1 MRIGLF
7 AALANPV
14 ATPEYVKALGEA
26 AEQREFSSIWVA
38 EHVVLFD
45 DYASRYPYAE
55 DGKIPV
61 AGATGIL
68 DPLNALSFLAACT
81 STVRLGTGIC
91 LVPQRNPV
99 YTAKEVATVDWLSNG
114 RVDFG
119 VGVGWLREEFDAV
132 NVSFAERGARCREY
146 LDVMRRLWEDDVSE
160 HHGRFYDLAPCRQF
174 PKPVQRPHPPIIFGG
189 ESDAALQRVA
199 DVGDGWYP
207 FDVDPSELADGITD
221 LVGRLDANG
230 RARDDV
236 HVVVCPYRRPADLD
250 LVRGYFDAGADEVVL
265 VARGRDI
272 DALRSNVDE
281 LATTIL
287 EPARRG

>member
-7 AALANPV
+7 AALANPI
-14 ATPEYVKALGEA
+14 ATPEYVTALGES
-26 AEQREFSSIWVA
+26 AEEHGFSSIWVA

-45 DYASRYPYAE
+45 DYASRYPYSE

-61 AGATGIL
+61 AGVTGIL
-68 DPLNALSFLAACT
+68 DPLNALSFLAART

-132 NVSFAERGARCREY
+132 NVPFAERGARCREY

-160 HHGRFYDLAPCRQF
+160 HHGRFYDLPACRQF

-207 FDVDPSELADGITD
+207 FDVDPTELSSGIADLTS
-221 LVGRLDANG
+221 RLSANG
-230 RARDDV
+230 RSRGDV
-236 HVVVCPYRRPADLD
+236 HVVVCPYRRPADVD
-250 LVRGYFDAGADEVVL
+250 VVRGYFDAGADEVVL
-265 VARGRDI
+265 VVGGRDV
-272 DALRSNVDE
+272 DSLRSRIDG
-281 LATTIL
+281 LASTIL

>member
-7 AALANPV
+7 AALANPI
-14 ATPEYVKALGEA
+14 ATPDFVRALGES
-26 AEQREFSSIWVA
+26 AERHGFSSIWVA

-45 DYASRYPYAE
+45 DYASRYPYSE

-61 AGATGIL
+61 AGVTGIL

-132 NVSFAERGARCREY
+132 NVPFEARGERCREY
-146 LDVMRRLWEDDVSE
+146 LDVMRRLWEDDISE

-207 FDVDPSELADGITD
+207 FDLDPAGLSDGITD
-221 LVGRLDANG
+221 LTARLVANG

-236 HVVVCPYRRPADLD
+236 HVVVCPYRRRADVD

-265 VARGRDI
+265 VTRGRDI
-272 DALRSNVDE
+272 PSLTANIDE

-287 EPARRG
+287 EPARSL